1 MSNFVEKK
9 LDEVE
14 ILNLLSKLSDD
25 KVLEALRD
33 LRDVANSS
41 TNSEP
46 LTETEKREILKMIDI
61 IDKKILSED
70 LQINKSDRMDQ

>member
-46 LTETEKREILKMIDI
+46 LIETEKREILKMIDI